1 MALKRAVG
9 CACTLWAKTNLGAL
23 ATDASGQLDV
33 LGHDGYA
40 LGVDGTQVGVLEEA
54 DKVSL
59 ACLLQSHDGR
69 ALEAKVGLEVLSDL
83 TNQALEGQLS
93 DEQLGG
99 LLVTTD
105 LTQSNCSWPVAVRLL
120 HTSGGWCALAGCLGG
135 ELLARGFA
143 SSRFTSGLLCTSHN
157 VDLIADL
164 RIKL

>member
-1 MALKRAVG
+1 M
-9 CACTLWAKTNLGAL
+9 
-23 ATDASGQLDV
+23 
-33 LGHDGYA
+33 
-40 LGVDGTQVGVLEEA
+40 DGTQVGILEKTDE
-54 DKVSL
+54 VSL
-59 ACLLQSHDGR
+59 AGLLQSHDGR

-135 ELLARGFA
+135 ELFAWGFA
-143 SSRFTSGLLCTSHN
+143 SGRFTGGLLYEPLLLN
-157 VDLIADL
+157 VRLIADW
-164 RIKL
+164 RIKQAMNCARVGIELM